1 MTSGGGIP
9 IDATSNAGKSA
20 LTLLKKHLDKLQT
33 SKNAFNN
40 NIAQCVREIYGFCLR
55 GGAVKYMTVK

>member
-40 NIAQCVREIYGFCLR
+40 NIAQCSEKFMDFVYVVAQSNI
-55 GGAVKYMTVK
+55 